1 MADPKTLDI
10 KEPQILQHFP
20 ADAGGFY
27 WHHRVLLE
35 KCAAGVWIGLSPDG
49 DLERIDLNI
58 TAHVALDRKAAFPA
72 PQAAYVYAFDEM
84 SRGELEG
91 YRRRARIMNNLFN
104 DAGVAEVDGGS
115 WVIAD
120 VTHEKF
126 GEKISDELL
135 DDGVVFR
142 DSGLVELDGDEVYVK
157 RIDSSKLAEWIVSKE
172 KSKGDLRLLG
182 DFKDGQGGK
191 FLAFDGAV
199 DLLRNSKD
207 MEWNLSGP
215 RAFIEYIKAIRSG
228 ATDLVVYHLNW
239 VRNSGI
245 NQYSAAVHEHRILC
259 DSIKAFLQVDQID
272 CSNLLGCEIL
282 ARRLIQIETATA
294 RSPTSPDYSGL
305 ELIMEQPIGSG
316 GEASVLKFS
325 EWLGGRLKER
335 ATVQKQARLYR
346 EEFANKRSGGD
357 HDDGGGAGKGRGR
370 GRGRG
375 NKSAAAKAAASTS

>member
-20 ADAGGFY
+20 ADAGGFF

-49 DLERIDLNI
+49 DLERIDLNT
-58 TAHVALDRKAAFPA
+58 TAHVALDRKAAFPG

-91 YRRRARIMNNLFN
+91 YRRRAKIMNNLFN

-120 VTHEKF
+120 VTHQKF
-126 GEKISDELL
+126 GEKVTDELL
-135 DDGVVFR
+135 DEGVIFR
-142 DSGLVELDGDEVYVK
+142 DSGLVELDGDEVYV
-157 RIDSSKLAEWIVSKE
+157 RRVDSSKLAEWIVSKE
-172 KSKGDLRLLG
+172 KSKGDLWLLG

-191 FLAFDGAV
+191 FLAFDSAV
-199 DLLRNSKD
+199 DLSRNSKD

-228 ATDLVVYHLNW
+228 ATDMVVYHLNW
-239 VRNSGI
+239 VRSSGI

-259 DSIKAFLQVDQID
+259 DSIKAFLQVDQVD
-272 CSNLLGCEIL
+272 CSNLVGCEIL
-282 ARRLIQIETATA
+282 VRRLIQIETATA

-305 ELIMEQPIGSG
+305 HGAHYG
-316 GEASVLKFS
+316 
-325 EWLGGRLKER
+325 
-335 ATVQKQARLYR
+335 ATYWQWW
-346 EEFANKRSGGD
+346 
-357 HDDGGGAGKGRGR
+357 
-370 GRGRG
+370 
-375 NKSAAAKAAASTS
+375 

>member
-20 ADAGGFY
+20 ADAGGFF

-35 KCAAGVWIGLSPDG
+35 KCAAGVWVGLSPDG
-49 DLERIDLNI
+49 DLERIDLNT
-58 TAHVALDRKAAFPA
+58 TAHVALDRKAAFPG

-91 YRRRARIMNNLFN
+91 YRRRAKIMNNLFN

-120 VTHEKF
+120 VTHQKF
-126 GEKISDELL
+126 GEKITDELL
-135 DDGVVFR
+135 DEGVIFR
-142 DSGLVELDGDEVYVK
+142 DSGLVELDGDEVYV
-157 RIDSSKLAEWIVSKE
+157 RRVDSSKLAEWIVSKE

-191 FLAFDGAV
+191 FLAFDSAV

-228 ATDLVVYHLNW
+228 ATDMVVYHLNW
-239 VRNSGI
+239 VRSSGI

-259 DSIKAFLQVDQID
+259 VKAFLQVDQVD

-282 ARRLIQIETATA
+282 VRRLIQIETATA

-316 GEASVLKFS
+316 GEAAVLKFS

-346 EEFANKRSGGD
+346 EEFGNKRSGGD
-357 HDDGGGAGKGRGR
+357 PEDGGGTGKGRGR

-375 NKSAAAKAAASTS
+375 NKTAAAKAAASTS

>member
-35 KCAAGVWIGLSPDG
+35 KCGAGVWIGLSPDG

-191 FLAFDGAV
+191 FLAFEGAV

-282 ARRLIQIETATA
+282 VRRLIQIETATA

-357 HDDGGGAGKGRGR
+357 PDDGGGAGKGRGR